1 MRQKILIHICAFLI
15 SGTFTSFAQNT
26 LIDKS
31 DPSFFP
37 IAVWAQ
43 NPRLADSYKENGIN
57 MYVSIHGGL
66 DQEKLDYLKA
76 ADMKV
81 ITHQNDF
88 GRMNLDEPLICG
100 WMHGDE
106 PDNAQLNKTT
116 NNYDP
121 CIDPAKIIADYKK
134 IKESDPSRPVYMN
147 LGRGVAVTNWA
158 GRGTCRGKT
167 DMYMV
172 SNDGYLKGCDIA
184 SFDVYPVN
192 SREEEVK
199 NSLWYVAKGIDNL
212 REWSDYSKPV
222 WCWIETTRISERAE
236 RKPTPAEVKSEVW
249 MALIHGAS
257 GFGYFCHSFHPSTQ
271 SSAALLQ
278 DKEMIEGVKAINE
291 QVTSLAEVLNS
302 PTTTEYASVQSS
314 DSSIPVDIM
323 TKNDKNANY
332 IFAVAMRPGQT
343 QATFQ
348 VEKGKKVEVIGENR
362 KIKIKKG
369 KFTDDFSDYAVH
381 IYKIK

>member
-1 MRQKILIHICAFLI
+1 MRRKIFIPICTFLI
-15 SGTFTSFAQNT
+15 SGIFSSFAQNS
-26 LIDKS
+26 LIDRS

-43 NPRLADSYKENGIN
+43 NPKNAAAYKENGIN
-57 MYVSIHGGL
+57 MYVSIHGGI
-66 DQEKLDYLKA
+66 DQEKLDFLKA

-106 PDNAQLNKTT
+106 PDNARLNKTT
-116 NNYDP
+116 NSYDP

-134 IKESDPSRPVYMN
+134 LKESDPSRPVYMN

-167 DMYMV
+167 DMYRI

-192 SREEEVK
+192 SREEDVK
-199 NSLWYVAKGIDNL
+199 DSLWYVAKGIDNL
-212 REWSDYSKPV
+212 LEWSDYSKPV
-222 WCWIETTRISERAE
+222 WCWIETTKISERAE

-257 GFGYFCHSFHPSTQ
+257 GFGYFCHSFHPSTVD
-271 SSAALLQ
+271 AALLH

-302 PTTTEYASVQSS
+302 PTTSGYATVKSSV
-314 DSSIPVDIM
+314 SSIPVDIM
-323 TKNDKNANY
+323 TKKHQDDNY
-332 IFAVAMRPGQT
+332 IFAVSMRPGRT
-343 QATFQ
+343 QAVFHVQ
-348 VEKGKKVEVIGENR
+348 EGKKVEVIGENR
-362 KIKIKKG
+362 KIRIKKG
-369 KFTDDFSDYAVH
+369 KFTDDFSGYAVH
-381 IYKIK
+381 LYKVK